1 MLAAILGFIALAW
14 RLDRAATWPFRA
26 LCRLGGLCGAAER
39 LDLDDELSR
48 RPLLL
53 PSRPMRLITTCCA
66 YDRKDRL

>member
-39 LDLDDELSR
+39 LDLDDELRSA
-48 RPLLL
+48 PTGSAVKTD
-53 PSRPMRLITTCCA
+53 PA
-66 YDRKDRL
+66 YPDVLCI